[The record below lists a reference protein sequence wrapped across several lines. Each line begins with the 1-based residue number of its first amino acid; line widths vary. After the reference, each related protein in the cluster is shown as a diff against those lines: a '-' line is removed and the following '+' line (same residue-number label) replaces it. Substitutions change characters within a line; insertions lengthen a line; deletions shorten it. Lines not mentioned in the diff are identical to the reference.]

1 MSRENAGQTDGALR
15 APVPGTVRVVTTAP
29 IMLSAE
35 AAGDGS
41 LRDALEDRPWLLAV
55 GFLGLLGFFLAAR
68 ARPTR

>member
-1 MSRENAGQTDGALR
+1 M
-15 APVPGTVRVVTTAP
+15 TTAP